1 MEIFMDF
8 IRSMNFSD
16 EDVAKNEA
24 ADEDAAGEMRKKI
37 LTWKW
42 RVIDFAVFCVCYDHN
57 YQFLLIVLFDQWKD
71 D

>member
-1 MEIFMDF
+1 MDF

-37 LTWKW
+37 LTWIW
-42 RVIDFAVFCVCYDHN
+42 RVIDFAVCYDHN

>member
-1 MEIFMDF
+1 MDF

-37 LTWKW
+37 LTWIW
-42 RVIDFAVFCVCYDHN
+42 RVIDFAFFVCVMITTISFC
-57 YQFLLIVLFDQWKD
+57 
-71 D
+71 